1 MRSRLTTFLCAL
13 VLASTASAEPAAAP
27 PVEALEA
34 RIRVLEAQTREMLG
48 ALEQA
53 RAEIASLRAAP
64 TDAVAPVAVPEPSAP
79 TGPNAFNPAISIILN
94 GSFAHHSIDPEDYEI
109 AGFPLAGEAGP
120 GAQGLSLGESEIA
133 FAANIDEKFYG
144 QLTLAIESEDGED
157 GIGVE
162 EAYIETTALPA
173 GLSVRAGRFFSNI
186 GYLNTHHA
194 HTDAFSDRPL
204 AYQALLGNQ
213 YADDGVQL
221 RWVAPT
227 DVFLELGGE
236 LMRGESFPSGGAA
249 RSGSGV
255 RSLSAH
261 VGGDVGNASSWLAGI
276 SVLDARTA
284 AGEDGFSGDN
294 RLYIA
299 DLTWKWAPNG
309 NTRDGGVT
317 LRSEYL
323 HDTRDGR
330 YLDSTQGIDVP
341 WIGSRDGMY
350 VEGVWRLNRQWDAGY
365 RYDRLWP
372 DASGPFASD
381 SDPVRHNLMLTW
393 RNSEFSLIRLQ
404 YSRDG
409 AAPAQ
414 RDDALT
420 LQYQAALGAHGAHK
434 F

>member
-1 MRSRLTTFLCAL
+1 M
-13 VLASTASAEPAAAP
+13 AAA
-27 PVEALEA
+27 
-34 RIRVLEAQTREMLG
+34 T
-48 ALEQA
+48 
-53 RAEIASLRAAP
+53 
-64 TDAVAPVAVPEPSAP
+64 VPEPSAP
-79 TGPNAFNPAISIILN
+79 SSPNAFNPAISIILN
-94 GSFAHHSIDPEDYEI
+94 GSFAHHSFDPESYEI

-173 GLSVRAGRFFSNI
+173 GLTARAGRFFSNI

-227 DVFLELGGE
+227 DVYLELGGE
-236 LMRGESFPSGGAA
+236 WMRGQSFPSGGAA

-261 VGGDVGNASSWLAGI
+261 AGGDIGDESSWLAGV
-276 SVLDARTA
+276 SVLDARTTE
-284 AGEDGFSGDN
+284 GEDGFSGDN

-323 HDTRDGR
+323 HDRREGR
-330 YLDSTQGIDVP
+330 YFALDAGHR
-341 WIGSRDGMY
+341 GAMGGFAR
-350 VEGVWRLNRQWDAGY
+350 WRLHRRRVASEPAVGY
-365 RYDRLWP
+365 RLPLRPAVAGCLGAIRQRHRP
-372 DASGPFASD
+372 GAPQLDADLAQQRVQ
-381 SDPVRHNLMLTW
+381 SDPPAIQPRRRGAGAARPCAHAAVPDRSRRAWRAQIL
-393 RNSEFSLIRLQ
+393 RNS
-404 YSRDG
+404 
-409 AAPAQ
+409 A
-414 RDDALT
+414 
-420 LQYQAALGAHGAHK
+420 
-434 F
+434 